1 MDAKI
6 SWMIY
11 EDEVF
16 VPYNTYMADGVY
28 TTGEIISKRIQVW
41 NNYRGTVAVD
51 DAIDIKLVLSFKQYE
66 DNFLLNLLTVKDADT
81 NTILEPTI
89 DIDRAIYN
97 IGSLYGNAGGT
108 YKEIELNIGP
118 LPANLKSELKSLVF
132 YLEY

>member
-41 NNYRGTVAVD
+41 NNYRGTVAVN
-51 DAIDIKLVLSFKQYE
+51 DAIDVKLVLSFKQYE
-66 DNFLLNLLTVKDADT
+66 GNFLLNLLTVKDADT
-81 NTILEPTI
+81 NTVLEPTI

>member
-51 DAIDIKLVLSFKQYE
+51 DAIDVKLVLSFKQYE
-66 DNFLLNLLTVKDADT
+66 DNFLLNLLTIKDADT
-81 NTILEPTI
+81 NTVLEPTI

>member
-28 TTGEIISKRIQVW
+28 TTGEVISKRIQVW
-41 NNYRGTVAVD
+41 NNYHGTVSVD
-51 DAIDIKLVLSFKQYE
+51 DAIDVKLVLSFKQYE

-81 NTILEPTI
+81 NTVLEPTI

>member
-1 MDAKI
+1 MNAKI

-28 TTGEIISKRIQVW
+28 TTGEVISKRIQVW
-41 NNYRGTVAVD
+41 NNYRGTVSVD
-51 DAIDIKLVLSFKQYE
+51 DAIDVKLVLSFKRYE

-81 NTILEPTI
+81 NTVLEPTI

>member
-28 TTGEIISKRIQVW
+28 TTGEVISKRIQVW
-41 NNYRGTVAVD
+41 NNYRGSVAVD
-51 DAIDIKLVLSFKQYE
+51 DAIDVKLVLSFKQYE

-81 NTILEPTI
+81 NTVLEPTI

>member
-51 DAIDIKLVLSFKQYE
+51 DAIDVKLVLSFKQYE

-81 NTILEPTI
+81 NTVLEPII

>member
-81 NTILEPTI
+81 NTLLEPTI

>member
-16 VPYNTYMADGVY
+16 VPSNTYMADGVY

-81 NTILEPTI
+81 NTVLEPTI

>member
-41 NNYRGTVAVD
+41 NNYRGTVAVN
-51 DAIDIKLVLSFKQYE
+51 DAIDVKLVLSFKQYE

-81 NTILEPTI
+81 NTVLEPTI

>member
-1 MDAKI
+1 MNTKI

-28 TTGEIISKRIQVW
+28 TTGEVISKRIQVW

-51 DAIDIKLVLSFKQYE
+51 DAIDVKLVLSFKQYE

-81 NTILEPTI
+81 NTVLEPTI

>member
-1 MDAKI
+1 MSAKI

-28 TTGEIISKRIQVW
+28 TVGDIISKRIQVW
-41 NNYRGTVAVD
+41 NNYKGK
-51 DAIDIKLVLSFKQYE
+51 DAIDDALNVKLILSFKQYE
-66 DNFLLNLLTVKDADT
+66 DNFLLNLLTVRSVDT

>member
-41 NNYRGTVAVD
+41 NNYRGSVAVD
-51 DAIDIKLVLSFKQYE
+51 DAIDVKLVLSFKQYE

-81 NTILEPTI
+81 NIVLEPTI

>member
-16 VPYNTYMADGVY
+16 VPYNTYIADGVY

-51 DAIDIKLVLSFKQYE
+51 DAIDVKLVLSFKQYE

-81 NTILEPTI
+81 NTVLEPTI

>member
-16 VPYNTYMADGVY
+16 VPYNTYMVDGVY

-81 NTILEPTI
+81 NTVLEPII

>member
-51 DAIDIKLVLSFKQYE
+51 DAIDVKLVLSFKQYE
-66 DNFLLNLLTVKDADT
+66 DNFLLNLLTVKDVDT
-81 NTILEPTI
+81 NTVLEPTI
-89 DIDRAIYN
+89 DIDRAVYN

>member
-16 VPYNTYMADGVY
+16 VPYTTYMVDGVY

-81 NTILEPTI
+81 NTVLEPTI

>member
-28 TTGEIISKRIQVW
+28 TTGEVISKRIQVW

-81 NTILEPTI
+81 NTVLEPTI

>member
-51 DAIDIKLVLSFKQYE
+51 DAIDVKLVLSFKQYE
-66 DNFLLNLLTVKDADT
+66 DNFLLNLLTVKSADT

-89 DIDRAIYN
+89 DIDRAIYD

-108 YKEIELNIGP
+108 YKEIELSIGP

>member
-51 DAIDIKLVLSFKQYE
+51 DAIDVKLVLSFKQYE
-66 DNFLLNLLTVKDADT
+66 DNFLLNL
-81 NTILEPTI
+81 N
-89 DIDRAIYN
+89 
-97 IGSLYGNAGGT
+97 S
-108 YKEIELNIGP
+108 
-118 LPANLKSELKSLVF
+118 
-132 YLEY
+132 

>member
-28 TTGEIISKRIQVW
+28 TTGEVISKRIQVW
-41 NNYRGTVAVD
+41 NTYRGTVSVD
-51 DAIDIKLVLSFKQYE
+51 DAIDVKLVLSFKQYE

-81 NTILEPTI
+81 NTVLEPTI

-118 LPANLKSELKSLVF
+118 FPANLTSELKSLVF

>member
-28 TTGEIISKRIQVW
+28 TTGEVISKRIQVW

-51 DAIDIKLVLSFKQYE
+51 DAIDVKLVLSFKQYE

>member
-28 TTGEIISKRIQVW
+28 TTGEVISKRIQVW
-41 NNYRGTVAVD
+41 NNYRGTVSVD
-51 DAIDIKLVLSFKQYE
+51 DAIDVKLVLSFKRYE

-81 NTILEPTI
+81 NTVLEPTI

>member
-1 MDAKI
+1 MNAKI

-51 DAIDIKLVLSFKQYE
+51 DAIDVKLVLSFKQYE

-81 NTILEPTI
+81 NTVLEPTI

>member
-1 MDAKI
+1 MNTKI

-28 TTGEIISKRIQVW
+28 TTGEVISKRIQVW
-41 NNYRGTVAVD
+41 NNYRGSVAVD
-51 DAIDIKLVLSFKQYE
+51 DAIDVKLVLSFKQYE

-81 NTILEPTI
+81 NTVLEPTI
-89 DIDRAIYN
+89 DIDRVTYN

>member
-41 NNYRGTVAVD
+41 NNYRGSVAVD
-51 DAIDIKLVLSFKQYE
+51 DAIDVKLVLSFKQYE

-81 NTILEPTI
+81 NTVLEPTI

>member
-1 MDAKI
+1 MNTKI

-28 TTGEIISKRIQVW
+28 TTGEVISKRIQVW
-41 NNYRGTVAVD
+41 NNYRGSVAID
-51 DAIDIKLVLSFKQYE
+51 DAIDVKLVLSFKQYE

-81 NTILEPTI
+81 NTVLEPTI

>member
-28 TTGEIISKRIQVW
+28 TTGETISKRIQVW

-81 NTILEPTI
+81 NTVLEPII

>member
-1 MDAKI
+1 MNTKI

-28 TTGEIISKRIQVW
+28 TTGEVISKRIQVW
-41 NNYRGTVAVD
+41 NNYRGSVAVD
-51 DAIDIKLVLSFKQYE
+51 DAIDVKLVLSFKQYE

-81 NTILEPTI
+81 NTVLEPTI

>member
-1 MDAKI
+1 MNTKI

-81 NTILEPTI
+81 NTVLEPTI

>member
-28 TTGEIISKRIQVW
+28 TTGETISKRIQVW

-81 NTILEPTI
+81 NTVLEPTI

>member
-51 DAIDIKLVLSFKQYE
+51 DAIDVELVLCFKQYE
-66 DNFLLNLLTVKDADT
+66 DNFLLDLLTVKDADT
-81 NTILEPTI
+81 NTVLEPTI

>member
-51 DAIDIKLVLSFKQYE
+51 DAIDVKLVLSFKQYE

>member
-41 NNYRGTVAVD
+41 TNYRGTVAVD
-51 DAIDIKLVLSFKQYE
+51 DAIDVKLVLSFKQYE

-81 NTILEPTI
+81 NTVLEPTI

>member
-28 TTGEIISKRIQVW
+28 TTGETISKRIQVW

-51 DAIDIKLVLSFKQYE
+51 DAIDVKLVLSFKQYE
-66 DNFLLNLLTVKDADT
+66 DNFLLNLLTVKDVDT
-81 NTILEPTI
+81 NTVLEPTI
-89 DIDRAIYN
+89 DIDRAVYN

>member
-81 NTILEPTI
+81 NTVLEPII

>member
-51 DAIDIKLVLSFKQYE
+51 DAIDVKLVLSFKRYE
-66 DNFLLNLLTVKDADT
+66 DNFLLNLLTVKDVDT
-81 NTILEPTI
+81 NTVLEPTI

>member
-1 MDAKI
+1 
-6 SWMIY
+6 MIY

-28 TTGEIISKRIQVW
+28 TTGETISKRIQVW

-81 NTILEPTI
+81 NTVLEPTI

>member
-28 TTGEIISKRIQVW
+28 TTGEVISKRIQVW
-41 NNYRGTVAVD
+41 NNYRGTIAVD
-51 DAIDIKLVLSFKQYE
+51 DAIDVKLVLSFKQYE

-81 NTILEPTI
+81 NTVLEPTI